1 MTVSRLNPE
10 ATAFV
15 FVDFQERFA
24 GAVDGFS
31 EAVDRAC
38 LLAQSAQLMKI
49 ETVVSEQ
56 YPKGLGPTVSKLKD
70 ALGQASI
77 LEKTDFSAVRHP
89 GFSLGGATCAVLCGV
104 EAHVCVAQTAL
115 DLLDADVD
123 VFIAADAVASRSPI
137 ERDLGLSR
145 LAGSGASILTV
156 EAILFEL
163 LSGSSHP
170 AFREVQGLI
179 K

>member
-1 MTVSRLNPE
+1 MTVSRLNPDS
-10 ATAFV
+10 TAFV

-24 GAVDGFS
+24 GAVAGFF

-38 LLAQSAQLMKI
+38 LLAQSARLMNMA
-49 ETVVSEQ
+49 TVVSEQ
-56 YPKGLGPTVSKLKD
+56 YPKGLGPTVPNLKE
-70 ALGQASI
+70 ALGETPI

-89 GFSLGGATCAVLCGV
+89 DFSLGGASCAVVCGV

-115 DLLDADVD
+115 DLMDREVD
-123 VFIAADAVASRSPI
+123 VFIAADAVASRNPI
-137 ERDLGLSR
+137 ERDLGLNR
-145 LAGSGASILTV
+145 LASGGASILTV

-163 LSGSSHP
+163 LGGSSHP